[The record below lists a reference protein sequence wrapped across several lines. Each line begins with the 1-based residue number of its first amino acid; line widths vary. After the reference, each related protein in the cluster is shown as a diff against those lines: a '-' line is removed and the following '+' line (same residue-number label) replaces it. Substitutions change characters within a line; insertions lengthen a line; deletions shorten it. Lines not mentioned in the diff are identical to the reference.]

1 MNSFEQ
7 VAHRGQRSRPGAGIY
22 RWETIRGL
30 AAALLVAA
38 PVLLGVA
45 YSVAGAVGLTGVGAT
60 GFALDRTRRVLSE
73 RVVWDSIAFTL
84 WYSAAATALATA
96 AAIATAT
103 MFRRGERAD
112 RVAHRLAIAPLPV
125 PYVVAAAVGLLIL
138 GQSGFI
144 SRALYALGLSASPAD
159 MPALVYDSHG
169 VGLILTLAWKEFP
182 FLALVAF
189 SLLATR
195 AAALEEAA
203 RTLGANAWQAFVR
216 ITLPLLWRGLLPAVT
231 AVFIFVVGSYEASA
245 LLGPSNPIAFPVLT
259 LERYDALDLSQRADA
274 YILGLIGMIIALI
287 AIVLHEWTRARAERL
302 RG

>member
-1 MNSFEQ
+1 MKRGSEAAYARP
-7 VAHRGQRSRPGAGIY
+7 VSRGRTHAHR
-22 RWETIRGL
+22 WDTVRGL
-30 AAALLVAA
+30 GAALLVAA

-45 YSVAGAVGLTGVGAT
+45 YSVAGAVGLTGVGAR
-60 GFALDRTRRVLSE
+60 GFSLERAHHVLGE
-73 RVVWDSIAFTL
+73 RIVWQSIAFTL
-84 WYSAAATALATA
+84 WYAAAATGLATA
-96 AAIATAT
+96 AAVTVAAL
-103 MFRRGERAD
+103 FRRGDRAG
-112 RVAHRLAIAPLPV
+112 RVAHWLAIAPLPV

-144 SRALYALGLSASPAD
+144 ARALYALRLSASPAD
-159 MPALVYDSHG
+159 MAPLVYDGRG
-169 VGLILTLAWKEFP
+169 VGLIVTLAWKEFP

-189 SLLATR
+189 SLLSTR

-203 RTLGANAWQAFVR
+203 RTLGASAWQTFARV
-216 ITLPLLWRGLLPAVT
+216 TLPLLWRGLLPAIT

-245 LLGPSNPIAFPVLT
+245 LLGPSDPIAFPVLT

-274 YILGLIGMIIALI
+274 YVLGLIGMVVALI